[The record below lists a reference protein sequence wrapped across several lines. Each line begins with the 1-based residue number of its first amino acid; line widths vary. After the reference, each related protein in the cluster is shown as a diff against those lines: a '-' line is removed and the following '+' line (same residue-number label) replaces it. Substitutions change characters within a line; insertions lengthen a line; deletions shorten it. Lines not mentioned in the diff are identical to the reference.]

1 MDSKLISEGLR
12 GPLRGP
18 LPPPIATYL
27 TQLEA
32 LHYQPSTLA
41 QHRRVLEQLA
51 RWLAHRGDP
60 WCELDEA
67 RLAQFAR
74 PHRPASPATPGA
86 LPAVLARFLAVAREF
101 GYARPAPVPVRSAS
115 EQLVDAFARY
125 LCEVRGCVASTV
137 QAYQRVAHTF
147 VAETLGPRAG
157 GLGRL
162 RLPQVLAFVQRHLR
176 APRRTSTHTLPT
188 ALRSFLR
195 FLHGR
200 GALPCDLAAAVPRVP
215 LWSLASLPAPLPAG
229 AVAAVLAHCDRS
241 TAAGQR
247 DYAIL
252 LLVARLGLRSC
263 EVCRLRLDDLDW
275 IRGCLHVRAGKSARA
290 AELPLSTEVGQALAL
305 YLERARPRGGC
316 REVFVRACAP
326 RVGLTRG
333 AIYRITR
340 AAFARAG
347 RTGGRQGAHLL
358 RHTLATELLRRGASL
373 DEIAE
378 ILRHRDPS
386 TTALYAK
393 VDVKMLRT
401 VAMPWPGGA
410 R

>member
-12 GPLRGP
+12 GPPSGP
-18 LPPPIATYL
+18 LLPPLAAYL
-27 TQLEA
+27 ARLEA
-32 LHYQPSTLA
+32 LNYQPSTMA
-41 QHRRVLEQLA
+41 KHRRVLEELA
-51 RWLAHRGDP
+51 RWLANRGDP
-60 WCELDEA
+60 WRELDEA

-74 PHRPASPATPGA
+74 QHRPPHPAPSAA
-86 LPAVLARFLAVAREF
+86 LPAVLARFLAVALEL
-101 GYARPAPVPVRSAS
+101 GYVRPVPAPVRGAS
-115 EQLVDAFARY
+115 EQLVDAFGRY
-125 LCEVRGCVASTV
+125 LSEERGCVASTV
-137 QAYQRVAHTF
+137 QAYQRIAHTF
-147 VAETLGPRAG
+147 VAEDLGPRAG

-162 RLPQVLAFVQRHLR
+162 RLPQVLAFVQRNLR
-176 APRRTSTHTLPT
+176 APRRTSTHTLTT

-195 FLHGR
+195 YLHGR
-200 GALPCDLAAAVPRVP
+200 GELPCDLAAAVPRVP
-215 LWSLASLPAPLPAG
+215 VWSLASLPAPLPAG
-229 AVAAVLAHCDRS
+229 GVATVLAHCDRS

-252 LLVARLGLRSC
+252 LLAARLGLRSS

-275 IRGCLHVRAGKSARA
+275 PRGCLHVRAGKSDREAV
-290 AELPLSTEVGQALAL
+290 LPLSSEVGRALAI
-305 YLERARPRGGC
+305 YLERARPRCGC

-326 RVGLTRG
+326 RVGLTPG
-333 AIYRITR
+333 AIYGLTR

-347 RTGGRQGAHLL
+347 FTGGRQGAHTL
-358 RHTLATELLRRGASL
+358 RHTLATDLLRRGASL